1 MNIAEI
7 LRGLADKMDSIQG
20 SQAVPHQDQR
30 AELHQVEP
38 SNDENPDINTDSMV
52 SPLQQKLE
60 LLKKAAGVDNA
71 YDDGEQLAHGHEG
84 GCTDCGCDPC
94 ECGDED
100 DELSVMKRNAGLPVL
115 IQMTSDSNDI
125 EG

>member
-7 LRGLADKMDSIQG
+7 LRGLADKMDSIG
-20 SQAVPHQDQR
+20 GGVPHQDQS
-30 AELHQVEP
+30 AQLHQVEP
-38 SNDENPDINTDSMV
+38 SNDENPDVNTDSMV

-71 YDDGEQLAHGHEG
+71 YDDGEQLSHDHAG
-84 GCTDCGCDPC
+84 GCEECGCDPC
-94 ECGDED
+94 ECGPGD
-100 DELSVMKRNAGLPVL
+100 DLDIMKRNAGLPVVVQL
-115 IQMTSDSNDI
+115 ASSDNDI